1 MFELKGNLIYSPL
14 NRPVN
19 PFKYPI
25 AEKLSSEFE
34 KLKSRRPIL
43 EFKQG
48 ALPPDVKNAIF
59 IN

>member
-1 MFELKGNLIYSPL
+1 MDSPRYS
-14 NRPVN
+14 PVN

-25 AEKLSSEFE
+25 AEKLKSEFE
-34 KLKSRRPIL
+34 KLESRRPIL

-59 IN
+59 INY